1 MSRPQFLVSALLI
14 ATVIACVSDDVGSD
28 IVAPQTAALAKAP
41 PAVTDPNATFSFPI
55 LDTGLGLK
63 SDGEFVSGGNSVY
76 ANDVCGV
83 KAKIFATTAASNS
96 GDATMQTNN
105 PTFRDRKCP
114 QYPRTITLVYS
125 DTLSET
131 IPVFM
136 NVRQIHNTTST
147 IPIGTTVSRAF
158 SVNPTQNTRCDILLW
173 ARERLSEPGVEL
185 PADNVLVT
193 RVSANTWRVQTQP
206 YPDNRAYCTT
216 LDESY
221 HMSVDFT
228 ITADGLAP

>member
-14 ATVIACVSDDVGSD
+14 AAVIACVSDDVGSD
-28 IVAPQTAALAKAP
+28 IVAPQAAALAKAP

-55 LDTGLGLK
+55 VDTGLGLK

-83 KAKIFATTAASNS
+83 KAKIFATATASNS

-114 QYPRTITLVYS
+114 QYPRTITLAYS
-125 DTLSET
+125 DGVSET

-136 NVRQIHNTTST
+136 NVREIQNATSS
-147 IPIGTTVSRAF
+147 IPIGTTVRRAF
-158 SVNPTQNTRCDILLW
+158 AVNPTQNTRCDVLIW
-173 ARERLSEPGVEL
+173 TRERLSDPGVEF
-185 PADNVLVT
+185 PADSVLVT
-193 RVSANTWRVQTQP
+193 RVAADTWHVQTQP

-216 LDESY
+216 LEQSFY
-221 HMSVDFT
+221 MSVDFT
-228 ITADGLAP
+228 ITTDRALP